1 MCSSLLSDAFG
12 IRNLFFYYFS
22 CCYSALWVSFIWSS
36 ILSYCPGKEVR
47 EWWNVQFFIL
57 SISSAIH
64 LDLKQTTA
72 QAAVVQH
79 EPSYNKFTGT
89 WQRRLFFRNPVP
101 LSYCC
106 NLPSDP
112 VNTCYSGPARQ
123 SGACSCLFLYS
134 GLCIIRLWLFLYMQR
149 TLSPPAIH
157 FILKHPPAVLGLPA
171 ALLFTAFSPCGECF
185 RSVSYAAMSAMT
197 L

>member
-1 MCSSLLSDAFG
+1 MPGCASEKKSRRGKMCSSLLSDAFG

-22 CCYSALWVSFIWSS
+22 CRYSALWVSFIWSS

-47 EWWNVQFFIL
+47 EWWNVQFFVL

-89 WQRRLFFRNPVP
+89 WQRRLFF
-101 LSYCC
+101 SE
-106 NLPSDP
+106 S
-112 VNTCYSGPARQ
+112 
-123 SGACSCLFLYS
+123 CS
-134 GLCIIRLWLFLYMQR
+134 
-149 TLSPPAIH
+149 
-157 FILKHPPAVLGLPA
+157 
-171 ALLFTAFSPCGECF
+171 ALL
-185 RSVSYAAMSAMT
+185 
-197 L
+197 LL